1 MNAETYLMDLKVK
14 LAVSSFIQSVE
25 IIDERIVLSD
35 RGYFRARLVLANSL
49 ELIDIIEKEIEEEM
63 SVNPE
68 NT

>member
-14 LAVSSFIQSVE
+14 LAVS
-25 IIDERIVLSD
+25 
-35 RGYFRARLVLANSL
+35 L
-49 ELIDIIEKEIEEEM
+49 ELIDIIEKEIKEKM

>member
-14 LAVSSFIQSVE
+14 LAVSSSIQSVE
-25 IIDERIVLSD
+25 IVDERIVLSD
-35 RGYFRARLVLANSL
+35 RGYFSL

-63 SVNPE
+63 SVNSE

>member
-1 MNAETYLMDLKVK
+1 MNAETYLMNLKVK
-14 LAVSSFIQSVE
+14 LAVSSSIQSVE

-35 RGYFRARLVLANSL
+35 RGYFSL

-63 SVNPE
+63 SVNSE